1 MRSRRFATIPA
12 LLSAVLLLT
21 RSGTAADPVPAVPVA
36 TVPVP
41 PVVEQL
47 ETQIRDVIDHAEPSV
62 VAVVVSH
69 SERYKQVDA
78 ADRARGKLDRYTPPE
93 RNPLELLPRNT
104 PELARLDLSDP
115 ANVADHL
122 YGSGLVLDAKNGL
135 ILTTYHLIEG
145 ATKIY
150 VRSASGPG
158 SYANLHAADS
168 RSDLA
173 VLKLI
178 DPVSGLKPV
187 RFADVRVDMGAR
199 NRKPTVQR
207 GMWVIA
213 MGHPLAAGFADGKP
227 SASWGI
233 ISNVRR
239 KANGPER
246 EEQRTHP
253 LYRYGTL
260 LQTDARVTLG
270 CSGGVLLNIAG
281 EALGLTIPVAAVAG
295 PDLAGG
301 LAIPF
306 DQNYRRIIAVLQ
318 EGREVDYGF
327 LGISIDSGLII
338 PGSRQP
344 GLRIGQVTPGTPAA
358 HAGLRGYGNAR
369 FSDDG
374 DTITSIDGHP
384 VRDQDDL
391 FLYLGAALAGHRVRL
406 TVTRAG
412 VTREVEVELAK
423 YDNTMPWIA
432 SKPARAVHGLRPD
445 YISVLFLQLQRA
457 GDAQVLRVGLPA
469 GVLVRELVP
478 GTPAEAQFQKLGNG
492 PNHWMVTQVNR
503 KPVRNPE
510 EFYEAAG
517 NGPVRLTVVDPTQP
531 THTHEIVLPGT

>member
-1 MRSRRFATIPA
+1 MRFRLLATIP
-12 LLSAVLLLT
+12 VLCIT
-21 RSGTAADPVPAVPVA
+21 TSGFAAD
-36 TVPVP
+36 TVP
-41 PVVEQL
+41 PVVAQL
-47 ETQIRDVIDHAEPSV
+47 ETQIRDVIEHAEPSV

-69 SERYKQVDA
+69 SERYQQVDA
-78 ADRARGKLDRYTPPE
+78 AERARGKLDGYAPPE
-93 RNPLELLPRNT
+93 RNPLELLPRHA

-115 ANVADHL
+115 THIADHL
-122 YGSGLVLDAKNGL
+122 YGSGLVLDAANGL
-135 ILTTYHLIEG
+135 ILTTYHLIDG
-145 ATKIY
+145 ATKVY
-150 VRSASGPG
+150 VRSASGAG

-178 DPVSGLKPV
+178 HPISGLKPI
-187 RFADVRVDMGAR
+187 RFADVRVDP
-199 NRKPTVQR
+199 NRRDKKPTVQR
-207 GMWVIA
+207 GTWVIA

-253 LYRYGTL
+253 LTRYGTL

-281 EALGLTIPVAAVAG
+281 EAIGLTTPVAAVAG

-306 DQNYRRIIAVLQ
+306 DENYRRIIAVLQ
-318 EGREVDYGF
+318 EGREIDYGF
-327 LGISIDSGLII
+327 LGISIDSSFLV
-338 PGSRQP
+338 PGVRQL

-358 HAGLRGYGNAR
+358 HAGLRGFGNAR

-374 DTITSIDGHP
+374 DTITAIDGHP

-412 VTREVEVELAK
+412 VKREVEVELAK

-432 SKPARAVHGLRPD
+432 SQPAPAVHGLRPD

-457 GDAQVLRVGLPA
+457 GDAHVLRVGLPA

-478 GTPAEAQFQKLGNG
+478 GSPAEAQFQKLGNG
-492 PNHWMVTQVNR
+492 PHRWMVTHVNG
-503 KPVRNPE
+503 KAVRNPE
-510 EFYEAAG
+510 EFYKRAG
-517 NGPVRLTVVDPTQP
+517 TGPVRLTVIDPTEP
-531 THTHEIVLPGT
+531 AHTHEITLPES

>member
-1 MRSRRFATIPA
+1 MCSRLFVAI
-12 LLSAVLLLT
+12 SVLL
-21 RSGTAADPVPAVPVA
+21 TAASGFAA
-36 TVPVP
+36 ETVP
-41 PVVEQL
+41 PVVTQL
-47 ETQIRDVIDHAEPSV
+47 ETQIRDVIDHTEPSV

-69 SERYKQVDA
+69 SEHYAQVNA
-78 ADRARGKLDRYTPPE
+78 TERARGKLDGYAPPE
-93 RNPLELLPRNT
+93 RNPLELLPRHA
-104 PELARLDLSDP
+104 PELARLDLSNP
-115 ANVADHL
+115 ANIADHL
-122 YGSGLVLDAKNGL
+122 YGSGIVLDAANGL
-135 ILTTYHLIEG
+135 ILTTYHLIDG
-145 ATKIY
+145 ATKVY
-150 VRSASGPG
+150 VRSATGAG
-158 SYANLHAADS
+158 SYANLHAADC

-178 DPVSGLKPV
+178 HPVPGLQPIH
-187 RFADVRVDMGAR
+187 FADVRVDPFR
-199 NRKPTVQR
+199 SDKKPTVQR
-207 GMWVIA
+207 GTWVIA
-213 MGHPLAAGFADGKP
+213 MGHPLAASFADGKP

-253 LYRYGTL
+253 LTRYGTL

-281 EALGLTIPVAAVAG
+281 EAIGLTTPVAAVAG

-306 DQNYRRIIAVLQ
+306 DENYRRIIAVLQ

-327 LGISIDSGLII
+327 LGISIDSSLIV
-338 PGSRQP
+338 PGSRQL
-344 GLRIGQVTPGTPAA
+344 GLRIGQVTPGTPAD
-358 HAGLRGYGNAR
+358 HAGLRGFGNAR

-374 DTITSIDGHP
+374 DIITAIDGHP

-406 TVTRAG
+406 TVSRAG
-412 VTREVEVELAK
+412 VIRHVEVELAK

-432 SKPARAVHGLRPD
+432 SKPAPAIHGLRPD

-457 GDAQVLRVGLPA
+457 GDAHVLRVGLPA

-478 GTPAEAQFQKLGNG
+478 GSPAATQFQKLGVG
-492 PNHWMVTQVNR
+492 AHRWMVTHVNG
-503 KPVRNPE
+503 KPVHNPA
-510 EFYEAAG
+510 EFYEQAG
-517 NGPVRLTVVDPTQP
+517 TGKVRLTVIDPTEP
-531 THTHEIVLPGT
+531 TPTHEITLPGS